1 VASLLDQLDR
11 RESVLL
17 MHLAGELSAGDRAEV
32 QRRLAA
38 DPALAADLERLRSTH
53 DFIFGGLDRLDVA
66 DPLPVAPAVAAKRV
80 GDVLRQRLS
89 VAGARRARPAAKP
102 APYDIPRRIVGWAAV
117 AAAIAVAASVIP
129 QLAPLWRSNPNRVA
143 KVGGPGGTGRLQNAE
158 AVDTEQE
165 IDKLAFDKWV
175 RPNQD
180 LLEELADA
188 TEEMSGAAQPVLP
201 EAGPRSPREDGG
213 TGGTRAVETD
223 DGSDIGDGPMFNI
236 PPELPEPAQPPT
248 GRRA

>member
-53 DFIFGGLDRLDVA
+53 DFIFSGLDRLDAA

-89 VAGARRARPAAKP
+89 VPASRRARPDAKP

-117 AAAIAVAASVIP
+117 AAAIAVAATVLP
-129 QLAPLWRSNPNRVA
+129 QLAQMWRSDPGRIARVP
-143 KVGGPGGTGRLQNAE
+143 GPGGTGRLQGGE
-158 AVDTEQE
+158 AHDVERDITW
-165 IDKLAFDKWV
+165 LAFGKWAH
-175 RPNQD
+175 PD
-180 LLEELADA
+180 ADPIAEMIAA
-188 TEEMSGAAQPVLP
+188 TEETSGTAQPDVD
-201 EAGPRSPREDGG
+201 EAIAS
-213 TGGTRAVETD
+213 
-223 DGSDIGDGPMFNI
+223 SQQFGDGPIFNI
-236 PPELPEPAQPPT
+236 PFDPEPAQP
-248 GRRA
+248 